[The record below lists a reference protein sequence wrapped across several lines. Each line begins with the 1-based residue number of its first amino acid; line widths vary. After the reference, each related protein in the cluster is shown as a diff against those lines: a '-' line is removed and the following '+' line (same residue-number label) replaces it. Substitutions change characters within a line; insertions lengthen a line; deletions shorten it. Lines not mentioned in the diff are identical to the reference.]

1 MAQYADM
8 WNGYGD
14 AETIRAKNA
23 VIDRWCAEFGRDPA
37 EIERTVWI
45 ERADPDL
52 MQSLV
57 DAGAEHLILGL
68 RAPYDLREVERLV
81 SAR

>member
-1 MAQYADM
+1 MTVTTSNVSQLGMLVTGGCYRNPDLL
-8 WNGYGD
+8 
-14 AETIRAKNA
+14 AK
-23 VIDRWCAEFGRDPA
+23 IGRDPA

-52 MQSLV
+52 MGSLV

-68 RAPYDLREVERLV
+68 RAPYDLTEVERLV
-81 SAR
+81 AAR

>member
-1 MAQYADM
+1 M

-14 AETIRAKNA
+14 AETIRAKTV
-23 VIDRWCAEFGRDPA
+23 VIDRWCAELGRDPR

-45 ERADPDL
+45 ERAERDL
-52 MQSLV
+52 VRALV

-81 SAR
+81 ASR